1 MLLVSWYASS
11 TEVLSKMLMSSYICL
26 DMLDTYNP
34 EKYLDHLLKKE
45 KKRKEKKRK
54 EKKGKKPKT
63 KKTKQN
69 KTKNKKQ
76 KTLTKLGA

>member
-34 EKYLDHLLKKE
+34 EKYLDHILKKE

-54 EKKGKKPKT
+54 EKSQKQK
-63 KKTKQN
+63 KQN
-69 KTKNKKQ
+69 KTKQKTKNKKPS
-76 KTLTKLGA
+76 LN

>member
-54 EKKGKKPKT
+54 EKSQKQK
-63 KKTKQN
+63 KQN
-69 KTKNKKQ
+69 KTKQKTKNKKPS
-76 KTLTKLGA
+76 LN